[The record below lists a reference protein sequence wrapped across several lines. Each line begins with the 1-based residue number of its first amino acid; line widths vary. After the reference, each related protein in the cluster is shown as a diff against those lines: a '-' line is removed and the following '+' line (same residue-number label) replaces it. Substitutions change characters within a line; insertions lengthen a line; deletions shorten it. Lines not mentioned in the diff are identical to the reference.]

1 MKKNIIIILLIILN
15 IPLYPNG
22 MAVDGSAI
30 YRTGNIYS
38 VKKPDIILEQEIL
51 SIVINND
58 STNVTV
64 KYYFRN
70 TGKSDTI
77 DYIFPVD
84 YYITRE
90 FLESEFPRYD
100 YTDQVNPF
108 IKNIQII
115 EDGIERK
122 FSEIIKNDKKNNN
135 HQIATTWFKDK
146 FIFPVNN
153 TKEFVISYTVVND
166 FQDYVFTSDIFDRY
180 SKREF
185 RYRLKP
191 SSCWGNGVV
200 KQFNCTI
207 DLNQIINQGGKILNI
222 KLPIQTDTNSAKMN
236 IDISEFDLSSS
247 SDINIQYD
255 LSNYYKT
262 KDILDNNITKRSIKS
277 ISTSSCLNSNYSSN
291 NLIDQNMSTAWV
303 EGKNDSGI
311 GETISI
317 EFNEANILGV
327 LLING
332 YMKNKKIFEANNRLK
347 KVRIDYTYKFM
358 YDLKSPVKEN
368 SIILNIPN
376 RSFNK
381 YSSKIFAPFSNLLT
395 QYSDAYLR
403 IYNMKITILDVYPG
417 DKYND
422 TCISEIIVF
431 GHE

>member
-1 MKKNIIIILLIILN
+1 MVLFHT
-15 IPLYPNG
+15 
-22 MAVDGSAI
+22 
-30 YRTGNIYS
+30 TG
-38 VKKPDIILEQEIL
+38 
-51 SIVINND
+51 
-58 STNVTV
+58 
-64 KYYFRN
+64 
-70 TGKSDTI
+70 
-77 DYIFPVD
+77 
-84 YYITRE
+84 
-90 FLESEFPRYD
+90 
-100 YTDQVNPF
+100 
-108 IKNIQII
+108 
-115 EDGIERK
+115 
-122 FSEIIKNDKKNNN
+122 
-135 HQIATTWFKDK
+135 
-146 FIFPVNN
+146 
-153 TKEFVISYTVVND
+153 
-166 FQDYVFTSDIFDRY
+166 
-180 SKREF
+180 
-185 RYRLKP
+185 
-191 SSCWGNGVV
+191 
-200 KQFNCTI
+200 
-207 DLNQIINQGGKILNI
+207 
-222 KLPIQTDTNSAKMN
+222 
-236 IDISEFDLSSS
+236 
-247 SDINIQYD
+247 
-255 LSNYYKT
+255 
-262 KDILDNNITKRSIKS
+262 
-277 ISTSSCLNSNYSSN
+277 YSSN